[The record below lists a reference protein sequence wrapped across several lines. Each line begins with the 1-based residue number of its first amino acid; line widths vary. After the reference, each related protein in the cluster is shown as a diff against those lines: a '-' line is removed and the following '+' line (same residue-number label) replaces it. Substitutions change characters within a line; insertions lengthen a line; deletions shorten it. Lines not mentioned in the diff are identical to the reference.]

1 MIALFNNPATHWL
14 RWLYTKWK
22 LGFKYS
28 ENHLKLEY
36 MVEISN
42 CIFHNYNT
50 VYKFS
55 RLRNSELGD
64 FSYVARNC
72 QIYNTKIGKYS
83 CIGPN
88 VNTGMGA
95 HPASVFVSS
104 HPLFYS
110 TLGQSSGLVI
120 VEKNLF
126 DEFPLTEIGNDVWIG
141 NNVTIKYGVTIGNG
155 AIIGSGAVVT
165 KDIEPYSIVGGVPAK
180 IIKYRF
186 TAEQID
192 FLQKFKWWDKDLEWI
207 KANKNLFQ
215 NIEQFMAHYSDIK

>member
-1 MIALFNNPATHWL
+1 MKSLLTNPFFLWL
-14 RWLYTKWK
+14 RWLFKKISLK
-22 LGFKYS
+22 LKYS
-28 ENHLKLEY
+28 GKHLKMEH
-36 MVEISN
+36 MVEVNN
-42 CIFHNYNT
+42 CSFGIYNT
-50 VYKFS
+50 LYKYA
-55 RLRNSELGD
+55 RLRDSSLGD
-64 FSYVARNC
+64 FSYVARNA
-72 QIYNTKIGKYS
+72 QIYNTKIGKFT

-95 HPASVFVSS
+95 HPSSNFVSS

-141 NNVTIKYGVTIGNG
+141 NNVTIKYGVKIGDG

-165 KDIEPYSIVGGVPAK
+165 KDVEPYSIVGGVPAK

-186 TAEQID
+186 QQDEIE
-192 FLQKFKWWDKDLEWI
+192 FLEKFQWWNKDLDWI
-207 KANKNLFQ
+207 KQNKHLFTDIQ
-215 NIEQFMAHYSDIK
+215 LFMKQYAS